1 MYGASSV
8 NADPSMSH
16 RSASS
21 GRWRRRRTK
30 EHPRVATAD
39 AGAVVNC
46 DVQAL
51 TPQQLWIEA
60 FIRHVVDRTPDASPA
75 LLAPCAERLYRHL
88 GSYGPIDV
96 AEAEWD
102 DLPLPGEVER
112 RLVGAG
118 KGLDANGQSG
128 ALSGCRSRVSDRKA
142 GRAPG
147 KPRARRLPAHRHGR
161 APEAVKRG
169 SGNAASAGAGR

>member
-1 MYGASSV
+1 M
-8 NADPSMSH
+8 
-16 RSASS
+16 
-21 GRWRRRRTK
+21 
-30 EHPRVATAD
+30 
-39 AGAVVNC
+39 VNC

-112 RLVGAG
+112 RLARIFHKKRVGSLVLA
-118 KGLDANGQSG
+118 
-128 ALSGCRSRVSDRKA
+128 RVVI
-142 GRAPG
+142 GT
-147 KPRARRLPAHRHGR
+147 
-161 APEAVKRG
+161 
-169 SGNAASAGAGR
+169 